1 MEGMQY
7 IVIALMVLL
16 LHTTAKWI
24 SYKLS
29 VEAILLYFAEQ
40 GADLPDMQTIQEY
53 RIRVAK
59 KWH

>member
-1 MEGMQY
+1 MERMQY

-24 SYKLS
+24 IYKLS